1 MRNLPI
7 IFNRSFD
14 LEEEW
19 ECGQASKIASL
30 VTAIH
35 AEHKWMLIRSAL
47 AAFIHTSLYKVTK
60 LQGSV
65 SCRWVVF
72 A

>member
-19 ECGQASKIASL
+19 ECGQTSKISSL

-35 AEHKWMLIRSAL
+35 AEHKGMLIRSAP
-47 AAFIHTSLYKVTK
+47 IIQK
-60 LQGSV
+60 LQ
-65 SCRWVVF
+65 
-72 A
+72 